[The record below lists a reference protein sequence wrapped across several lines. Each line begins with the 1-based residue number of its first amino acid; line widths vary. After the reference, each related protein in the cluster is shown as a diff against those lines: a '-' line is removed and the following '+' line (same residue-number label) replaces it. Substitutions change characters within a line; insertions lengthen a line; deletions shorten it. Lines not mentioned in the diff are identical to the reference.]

1 MHPKWLF
8 GVCCFFPKITIE
20 SHGFFS
26 DSIGK
31 AMYMA
36 LNDPH
41 THSPNPL
48 LNPFIS
54 ITIPNTGDGMFKP
67 RFRAGLGG
75 N

>member
-26 DSIGK
+26 DSIAK
-31 AMYMA
+31 AMYYIA
-36 LNDPH
+36 LNNPH
-41 THSPNPL
+41 THSPL
-48 LNPFIS
+48 
-54 ITIPNTGDGMFKP
+54 TIANTGDGMFKP
-67 RFRAGLGG
+67 RFKAGLGG